1 MALIKR
7 QEGAEQPYWPFGP
20 FKIRL
25 PFVHFDW
32 ETPEMIQGL
41 IMFVVGLAMIPLLEK
56 YLGMPYEA
64 ALAFTFVA
72 GVGYVL
78 PAMLGVPLVP
88 GWITPAIPVVLLYL
102 KGFEP
107 GPEAIKALFA
117 LQLEVTIIFFILGIT
132 RLGSKLVE
140 IIPNSLKAGIII
152 GAGIAALMGE
162 LKVGGRVDAT
172 PISLLIGALIS
183 AYILFSL
190 SFKNVVNVS
199 PLAKKI
205 ANFGMVPGM
214 IIAMLIGWGTGEYA
228 TPSIEWGITQ
238 PDFALMLN
246 YLTFTVGFPGWD
258 VFLLAIPTAIIAY
271 VIAFGDI
278 IVGFTLVKRVDHLR
292 QDESI
297 EENVDRVHLVT
308 ALRNLMHAFLAPW
321 PGLAGPL
328 WTAAHATVAERYAM
342 GRKAMDSIYSG
353 GGTFWI
359 TGLVA
364 LFVLPL
370 VTLFKPVL
378 PIALSLTLILT
389 AYICIMVGMEQLK
402 NPTERGV
409 AGIIAVTLAMPDPKS
424 TVYAV
429 VIGLV
434 LYFFIERPKL
444 MGRHAPEDEI
454 IFANGNDSEL
464 PDKQPQPAA
473 AQSTEAEGAF
483 DGKKAE
489 SLGGSA

>member
-1 MALIKR
+1 MPLIQR
-7 QEGAEQPYWPFGP
+7 PFGEEQPYWPLGP

-25 PFVHFDW
+25 PFVHYKW

-41 IMFVVGLAMIPLLEK
+41 IMFVVGLAMIPLLQK

-72 GVGYVL
+72 GLGYCL
-78 PAMLGVPLVP
+78 PALLGVPLVP

-132 RLGSKLVE
+132 RLGSKLVDV
-140 IIPNSLKAGIII
+140 IPNSLKAGIII
-152 GAGIAALMGE
+152 GAGIAAMMGE

-172 PISLLIGALIS
+172 PISLIVGSIIS

-190 SFKNVVNVS
+190 SFKNIMEES
-199 PLAKKI
+199 SLAKRI
-205 ANFGMVPGM
+205 ATFGMVPGM
-214 IIAMLIGWGTGEYA
+214 IFAMVIGWTTGEYKV
-228 TPSIEWGITQ
+228 PDIEWGITQ
-238 PDFALMLN
+238 PDFGLMWQ

-258 VFLLAIPTAIIAY
+258 VFLLAIPTALIAY

-292 QDESI
+292 KDESI
-297 EENVDRVHLVT
+297 EESVDRVHLVT
-308 ALRNLMHAFLAPW
+308 ALRNALHAFFAPW

-353 GGTFWI
+353 GGTFWL

-364 LFVLPL
+364 LFILPL

-409 AGIIAVTLAMPDPKS
+409 AGIVAVTLAMPDPKS

-429 VIGLV
+429 AIGLI
-434 LYFFIERPKL
+434 LYFLIERPKL
-444 MGRHAPEDEI
+444 LGKHRPEDEI
-454 IFANGNDSEL
+454 IFADGEE
-464 PDKQPQPAA
+464 DKKEKEMA
-473 AQSTEAEGAF
+473 
-483 DGKKAE
+483 
-489 SLGGSA
+489 

>member
-1 MALIKR
+1 MPLIKR
-7 QEGAEQPYWPFGP
+7 QFGDEHPYWPLGP
-20 FKIRL
+20 FKVRL
-25 PFVHFDW
+25 PFVHYRW

-72 GVGYVL
+72 GLGYIL
-78 PAMLGVPLVP
+78 PALLGVPLVP

-107 GPEAIKALFA
+107 GPEAIKAMFA
-117 LQLEVTIIFFILGIT
+117 LQVEVTIIFLFLGVT
-132 RLGSKLVE
+132 RLGSKLVD

-152 GAGIAALMGE
+152 GAGIAAMMGE

-172 PISLLIGALIS
+172 PISLIIGSIVS

-190 SFKNVVNVS
+190 SFKNIVNES
-199 PLAKKI
+199 SLAKRI

-214 IIAMLIGWGTGEYA
+214 IFAMIVGWVTGEYA
-228 TPSIEWGITQ
+228 VPDIQWGITQ
-238 PDFALMLN
+238 PDFALMFQ

-258 VFLLAIPTAIIAY
+258 VFLLAIPTALIAY

-292 QDESI
+292 KDEAI
-297 EENVDRVHLVT
+297 EESVDRVHLVT
-308 ALRNLMHAFLAPW
+308 ALRNGLHAFFAPW

-364 LFVLPL
+364 LFILPL

-409 AGIIAVTLAMPDPKS
+409 AGIVAVTLAMPDPKS

-429 VIGLV
+429 AIGII
-434 LYFFIERPKL
+434 LYLLIERPKL
-444 MGRHAPEDEI
+444 LGKHRPEDEI
-454 IFANGNDSEL
+454 IFADG
-464 PDKQPQPAA
+464 
-473 AQSTEAEGAF
+473 AE
-483 DGKKAE
+483 DEKEKEKEKA
-489 SLGGSA
+489 

>member
-1 MALIKR
+1 MPLIQR
-7 QEGAEQPYWPFGP
+7 PFGEEQPYWPLGP

-25 PFVHFDW
+25 PFVHYKW

-41 IMFVVGLAMIPLLEK
+41 IMFVVGLAMIPLLQK

-72 GVGYVL
+72 GLCYCL
-78 PAMLGVPLVP
+78 PALMGVPLVP

-117 LQLEVTIIFFILGIT
+117 LQLEVSIIFLILGVT
-132 RLGSKLVE
+132 RLGSKLVDV
-140 IIPNSLKAGIII
+140 IPNSLKAGIII
-152 GAGIAALMGE
+152 GAGIAAMMGE

-172 PISLLIGALIS
+172 PISLILGSIIS

-190 SFKNVVNVS
+190 SFKNIVNES
-199 PLAKKI
+199 SLAKRI

-214 IIAMLIGWGTGEYA
+214 IIAMVIGWSTGEYA
-228 TPSIEWGITQ
+228 VPEIEWGITQ
-238 PDFALMLN
+238 PDFALMFQ

-278 IVGFTLVKRVDHLR
+278 IVGFTLVKRVHHTR
-292 QDESI
+292 PDESI
-297 EENVDRVHLVT
+297 EENVDRVHIVT
-308 ALRNLMHAFLAPW
+308 ALRNAIHAFLAPW

-364 LFVLPL
+364 LFILPL

-409 AGIIAVTLAMPDPKS
+409 AGIVAVTLAMPDPKA

-429 VIGLV
+429 GIGLL
-434 LYFFIERPKL
+434 LYFLIERPKL
-444 MGRHAPEDEI
+444 MGRHRPEDEI
-454 IFANGNDSEL
+454 IFA
-464 PDKQPQPAA
+464 
-473 AQSTEAEGAF
+473 
-483 DGKKAE
+483 DGEEEKKKEKEKETA
-489 SLGGSA
+489 

>member
-1 MALIKR
+1 MALIQR
-7 QEGAEQPYWPFGP
+7 THGEEQPYWGFGP

-25 PFVHFDW
+25 PGVHYRI
-32 ETPEMIQGL
+32 EMPEVIQGL
-41 IMFVVGLAMIPLLEK
+41 VMFVVGLAIIPLLEK

-64 ALAFTFVA
+64 ALAFTFIA
-72 GVGYVL
+72 GVGYIL

-102 KGFEP
+102 NGFEP

-117 LQLEVTIIFFILGIT
+117 LQIEVTLIFLILGMT
-132 RLGSKLVE
+132 GWGSKLVDV
-140 IIPNSLKAGIII
+140 IPNSLKSGIII
-152 GAGIAALMGE
+152 GAGIAAMMGE
-162 LKVGGRVDAT
+162 LKVGGRIDAT
-172 PISLLIGALIS
+172 PYSLIFGSIIS
-183 AYILFSL
+183 AYVLFSL
-190 SFKNVVNVS
+190 SFKNVIDSN

-214 IIAMLIGWGTGEYA
+214 LIAMVIGWGVGEY
-228 TPSIEWGITQ
+228 PMPEVEWGITD
-238 PDFALMLN
+238 PNFTLMLD
-246 YLTFTVGFPGWD
+246 YLVFSTGFPDWE
-258 VFLLAIPTAIIAY
+258 VYLLAIPTAIIAY

-278 IVGFTLVKRVDHLR
+278 IVGFTLVKRVDHIR
-292 QDESI
+292 DDEKI
-297 EENVDRVHLVT
+297 ETDIDRVHLVT
-308 ALRNLMHAFLAPW
+308 ALRNGIHAFLAPW
-321 PGLAGPL
+321 PALAGPL

-378 PIALSLTLILT
+378 PIALSLTLVLT

-402 NPTERGV
+402 SSTERGV
-409 AGIIAVTLAMPDPKS
+409 AGIVAVTLAMPDPKS
-424 TVYAV
+424 TVFAV

-434 LYFFIERPKL
+434 LYFLIERPRLLGK
-444 MGRHAPEDEI
+444 HDPADEI
-454 IFANGNDSEL
+454 IFADPVESE
-464 PDKQPQPAA
+464 PVATQ
-473 AQSTEAEGAF
+473 TE
-483 DGKKAE
+483 KVK
-489 SLGGSA
+489 S